1 MSLTLVC
8 CLCFC
13 SLFRCCCH
21 RCVASDIY
29 GADYVEAQKLAK
41 KEKEEEEKA
50 NQERIKHLKASIVQC
65 GMLGKKGKINPTM
78 KSRYFALVGQSLSY
92 YATEEDVYREDGD
105 EIGSIDLGRTT
116 VEQSERLRERLIS
129 LLLFCCSF
137 VLLFVPT
144 TFRHR
149 F

>member
-1 MSLTLVC
+1 MFVVC
-8 CLCFC
+8 CLFVV
-13 SLFRCCCH
+13 SLFCCCCH
-21 RCVASDIY
+21 RCVVASDIY

-50 NQERIKHLKASIVQC
+50 NQERIKHLKVNIVQC

-105 EIGSIDLGRTT
+105 EIGSIDLGTIEAT
-116 VEQSERLRERLIS
+116 VEKSERL
-129 LLLFCCSF
+129 
-137 VLLFVPT
+137 
-144 TFRHR
+144 
-149 F
+149 